1 MIFNY
6 DVIVVGGGHAGCEAA
21 AAAANLGSTTLLVTM
36 DMTKYA
42 QMSCNPAMGGIA
54 KGQIVREIDALGG
67 YSGIISDKTT
77 IQFRMLN
84 LSKGP
89 AMWSPRSQNDR
100 MRFTELWRNTLES
113 IEKLDLWQDA
123 VVSLI
128 IDNNQVKG
136 VRTKMGI
143 SFYSNT
149 VILTNGTFLNGL
161 IHVGSSQM
169 KGGRIGEAASYNIT
183 EQLFEAGFTTGRLKT
198 GTPVRID
205 GRTID
210 FSQLTEQ
217 KGDDTH
223 FSFSYLPDT
232 RSVLKQRSC
241 WITHTSPEVH
251 SELEK
256 GFDFSPMFD
265 GTIQSTGPRYCP
277 SIESKLVTF

>member
-21 AAAANLGSTTLLVTM
+21 AAAARLGSSTLLITM

-54 KGQIVREIDALGG
+54 KGQIIREIDALGG
-67 YSGIISDKTT
+67 FSGIVSDKTT

-100 MRFTELWRNTLES
+100 MRFTEMWRNYLES
-113 IEKLDLWQDA
+113 TENLDLWQDA

-128 IDNNQVKG
+128 LNNGTVNG

-143 SFYSNT
+143 EFNANT

-161 IHVGSSQM
+161 IHVGSSKMQ
-169 KGGRIGEAASYNIT
+169 GGRIGESASYNIT
-183 EQLFEAGFTTGRLKT
+183 EQLFDAGFVTGRLKT

-210 FSQLTEQ
+210 FSKLVEQ
-217 KGDDTH
+217 KGDESH
-223 FSFSYLPDT
+223 FSFSYLPST
-232 RSVLKQRSC
+232 TSELQQRSC
-241 WITHTSPEVH
+241 WITYTNPEVH
-251 SELEK
+251 KELEK
-256 GFDFSPMFD
+256 GFEFSPMFD
-265 GTIQSTGPRYCP
+265 
-277 SIESKLVTF
+277 